1 MYFRGL
7 RQALQF
13 VGKPGLN
20 GSGEE
25 QALENADVFL
35 GCDVVHPDGPRQF
48 RSSSRAVP
56 NALPICAA
64 SAAFSQSARFALHR
78 ERRVERSLGC
88 NLHTSPVCGS
98 TFCGQYL
105 GISTGKDGS
114 HQIVADDGF
123 STLSLILKGVAQ
135 EAASGGSDFAL
146 RKRKQ
151 SNDLHSACE
160 RVCHPWQRHEV
171 S

>member
-1 MYFRGL
+1 MPTYFWVVMWFIPMGRANSGVFHELSRMLCQYVQRARHFRNLLDL
-7 RQALQF
+7 RYIANVALNDR
-13 VGKPGLN
+13 L
-20 GSGEE
+20 
-25 QALENADVFL
+25 DV
-35 GCDVVHPDGPRQF
+35 
-48 RSSSRAVP
+48 
-56 NALPICAA
+56 ICIPVL
-64 SAAFSQSARFALHR
+64 SAAQRFAA
-78 ERRVERSLGC
+78 
-88 NLHTSPVCGS
+88 
-98 TFCGQYL
+98 QYL